1 MNNLKLQFNEVEI
14 DSLYLRTEFLLNR
27 LLKQDIKILLL
38 TYYNNN
44 KLQFRN
50 ELKITSYKNNSNF
63 KKDIIVDLYCGSI
76 TGKYNL
82 KIGTGRIIEESS
94 DNTII
99 VKPETILVNNKDTK
113 NIEDMF
119 QELNSVIKDDEYLK
133 ENYNDGLKEYNKRY
147 EQYQQHIKKDKYING
162 LFKYYYD
169 SMIQLFKDNNNY
181 NSIGKVTAMSSYIIA
196 KNFFEDKGKKVSYP
210 NVFIRDFNMEFD
222 MLLLKSSVENNKY
235 VYDLSEVDA
244 IVELKSNGIIGYT
257 KEDKETRWFKSYIT
271 FDNNYAK
278 KHEELYTS
286 NLDLHKNYYNA
297 MNQVRQQK
305 YIYFCF
311 YERNTKNTSTYEN
324 TYFDIMLAGKNY
336 TGIYFTVAGDKGTYA
351 IPIDYDID
359 KIDI

>member
-38 TYYNNN
+38 TYYNN

-94 DNTII
+94 DNAII
-99 VKPETILVNNKDTK
+99 VKPETIFVNNKDTK

-119 QELNSVIKDDEYLK
+119 QELNSIIKDEEYLK

-147 EQYQQHIKKDKYING
+147 EQYKLHVKKDKYING

-196 KNFFEDKGKKVSYP
+196 KIFLRIKGKKCHILMS
-210 NVFIRDFNMEFD
+210 
-222 MLLLKSSVENNKY
+222 L
-235 VYDLSEVDA
+235 
-244 IVELKSNGIIGYT
+244 
-257 KEDKETRWFKSYIT
+257 
-271 FDNNYAK
+271 
-278 KHEELYTS
+278 
-286 NLDLHKNYYNA
+286 
-297 MNQVRQQK
+297 
-305 YIYFCF
+305 
-311 YERNTKNTSTYEN
+311 
-324 TYFDIMLAGKNY
+324 
-336 TGIYFTVAGDKGTYA
+336 
-351 IPIDYDID
+351 
-359 KIDI
+359 